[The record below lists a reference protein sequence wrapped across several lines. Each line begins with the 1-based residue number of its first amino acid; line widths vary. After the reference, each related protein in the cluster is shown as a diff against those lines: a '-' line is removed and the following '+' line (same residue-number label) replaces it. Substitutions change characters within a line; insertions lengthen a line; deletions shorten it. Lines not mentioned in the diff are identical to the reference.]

1 MWGED
6 GPSAIWRNFTK
17 AMTERVQN
25 HPLYPEDKDSKDE
38 LLDQAIMEQL
48 TLYGATTDWEDFDD
62 PLHFPRSIL
71 SHHVFANLVIKIVDT
86 ASKP

>member
-1 MWGED
+1 MSSSKFILDMWGED

-25 HPLYPEDKDSKDE
+25 HPLYPEEKDSLDE

-62 PLHFPRSIL
+62 PLHFPDQSSRTMFLLTWS
-71 SHHVFANLVIKIVDT
+71 
-86 ASKP
+86 